1 MEIQRWRQI
10 IRIITPNTQLERR
23 QINNLLRTK
32 KQLMNQ
38 AVSNEKLLSRMN
50 IPEMKRE
57 AAKFNIQQERHL
69 SSTGG
74 QELARPPPNV
84 HPKRRC
90 IKGLTLTEHP
100 ISQLY
105 VG

>member
-10 IRIITPNTQLERR
+10 IRIITPDTQPEWR

-57 AAKFNIQQERHL
+57 AAKLNIQHERHL
-69 SSTGG
+69 SSGG
-74 QELARPPPNV
+74 QELTRPPPNV
-84 HPKRRC
+84 HSKRRC
-90 IKGLTLTEHP
+90 IEGLTLTEHP
-100 ISQLY
+100 ISQLH